1 MSKPVTPL
9 LTVDILIVQSEKLV
23 LIRRRNPPYQ
33 GQWAL
38 PGGFVEVGETV
49 EEAAMREANEETGL
63 DVELKGLVGVF
74 SDPDRDP
81 RGHTVSICFAALGQG
96 TPKASSD
103 AQDVALFDLDD
114 LPPLAFDHQ
123 QIINMGRDKLREL
136 MLQVPH

>member
-49 EEAAMREANEETGL
+49 EEAAVREANEETGL
-63 DVELKGLVGVF
+63 DVELKGLVGVL
-74 SDPDRDP
+74 SDPGRDP

-123 QIINMGRDKLREL
+123 HIISMGREKLRKL
-136 MLQVPH
+136 MLQVLH

>member
-9 LTVDILIVQSEKLV
+9 LTVDILIVQSGKLV
-23 LIRRRNPPYQ
+23 LIRRRNPPFQ

-38 PGGFVEVGETV
+38 PGGFVDVGETV
-49 EEAAMREANEETGL
+49 EEAAVREANEETGL
-63 DVELKGLVGVF
+63 DVELQGLVGVF

-96 TPKASSD
+96 TPRASSD

-114 LPPLAFDHQ
+114 LPPLAFDHL
-123 QIINMGRDKLREL
+123 QIINEGRQKMREL

>member
-9 LTVDILIVQSEKLV
+9 LTVDILIVQSGKLV
-23 LIRRRNPPYQ
+23 LIRRKNPPYQ

-38 PGGFVEVGETV
+38 PGGFVDVGETV
-49 EEAAMREANEETGL
+49 EEAAMREAHEETGL
-63 DVELKGLVGVF
+63 NVDLKGLVGVF

-114 LPPLAFDHQ
+114 LPALAFDHL
-123 QIINMGRDKLREL
+123 QIINTGRQKIREL
-136 MLQVPH
+136 MLQAQH

>member
-9 LTVDILIVQSEKLV
+9 LTVDILIVQSGKLV
-23 LIRRRNPPYQ
+23 LIRRRNPPFQ
-33 GQWAL
+33 GHWAL
-38 PGGFVEVGETV
+38 PGGFVDVGETV
-49 EEAAMREANEETGL
+49 EEAAVREANEETGL
-63 DVELKGLVGVF
+63 DVELQGLVGVF

-96 TPKASSD
+96 TPRASSD

-114 LPPLAFDHQ
+114 LPPLAFDHL
-123 QIINMGRDKLREL
+123 QIINEGRQKMREL

>member
-9 LTVDILIVQSEKLV
+9 LTVDILIVQSGKLV
-23 LIRRRNPPYQ
+23 LIQRRNPPFQ

-38 PGGFVEVGETV
+38 PGGFVDVGETV
-49 EEAAMREANEETGL
+49 EEAAVREANEETGL
-63 DVELKGLVGVF
+63 DVELQGLVGVF

-96 TPKASSD
+96 TPRASSD

-114 LPPLAFDHQ
+114 LPPLAFDHL
-123 QIINMGRDKLREL
+123 QIINEGRQKMREL

>member
-38 PGGFVEVGETV
+38 PGGFVDVGETV
-49 EEAAMREANEETGL
+49 EGAAVREANEETGL
-63 DVELKGLVGVF
+63 IVELQGLVGVF

-103 AQDVALFDLDD
+103 AQDVALFSLDD
-114 LPPLAFDHQ
+114 LPPLAFDHL
-123 QIINMGRDKLREL
+123 QIINTGRQKIREL
-136 MLQVPH
+136 MLQAQH